1 MNQDPPSTS
10 DGSGTEKNDG
20 SAPDEL
26 LDNAEEPPPPPSPEA
41 IARLKA
47 NSRPDFATSAAMV
60 KDIMAAGPAGPAD
73 PAGPTGPAGPADPPD
88 QPEAPH
94 VWAAEDDREG
104 PSGPDTAPDESDVS
118 IAPDF
123 YTSAQPK
130 KRFRRSK

>member
-10 DGSGTEKNDG
+10 DGSGTEKNHG
-20 SAPDEL
+20 SAPEEL

-60 KDIMAAGPAGPAD
+60 KDIMAAGP
-73 PAGPTGPAGPADPPD
+73 TGPADPPD
-88 QPEAPH
+88 QPEVPPER
-94 VWAAEDDREG
+94 AAEDDGEG
-104 PSGPDTAPDESDVS
+104 PSDSATPDGSDAP

-123 YTSAQPK
+123 YTSARPK